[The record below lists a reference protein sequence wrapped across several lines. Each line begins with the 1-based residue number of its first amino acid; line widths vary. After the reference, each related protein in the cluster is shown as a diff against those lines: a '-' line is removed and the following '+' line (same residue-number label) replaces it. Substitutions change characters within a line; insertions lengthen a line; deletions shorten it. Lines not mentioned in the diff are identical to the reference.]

1 MSEELVLRLERIV
14 AIQAF
19 VLAVRAI
26 AGNVEHDPASY
37 AAFHALLKEN
47 HASLATWR
55 WTEDGRVP
63 PETILM
69 VLVWIQRCELA
80 SVAASVRT
88 R

>member
-19 VLAVRAI
+19 VLAVRTI

-37 AAFHALLKEN
+37 AVLHALLKAN

-55 WTEDGRVP
+55 WT
-63 PETILM
+63 
-69 VLVWIQRCELA
+69 
-80 SVAASVRT
+80 RT
-88 R
+88 GTYLLKPS